1 MKPYGIRSGEGHTV
15 SVSRSNSEEEDCFD
29 ASGSL
34 SPEGYWEDTSVS
46 QDSRG
51 RLCGMSAT
59 SDSLDWCLS
68 YSWAQPHFKEG
79 M

>member
-1 MKPYGIRSGEGHTV
+1 MKPYGIRSGEGLTV
-15 SVSRSNSEEEDCFD
+15 SVSRSGLEEDCFD
-29 ASGSL
+29 VSGSAASG
-34 SPEGYWEDTSVS
+34 GFWDDVSVS

-51 RLCGMSAT
+51 RLCGLSTT
-59 SDSLDWCLS
+59 SDSLDWRLS